1 MVCAHGHFSRG
12 LLALPAPWSYYQELL
27 CCHSSN
33 LTATQ
38 IPGGAG
44 GHFWDKQTSS
54 SSFREWEP
62 LCLGSKCGGTR
73 LINLA
78 ASREE
83 CQCLLVRP
91 QRSFRSTQRGLPRL
105 DGLGALDCKAGDA
118 QGELCCIKAMLRE
131 RHRFK
136 RPPAEASCRHH
147 TQCEAFHHISADQVK
162 PAGGF
167 CKDEGVCQ
175 GWMLWWDEPEWR
187 AATKASEV
195 GGNVDVVCGAVCFL
209 SQLKTL
215 RNMIDPEEGPGDEQ
229 DNAGDTLTD
238 LNG

>member
-44 GHFWDKQTSS
+44 GHFWDKQTLS

-91 QRSFRSTQRGLPRL
+91 QRSFLSTQRGLPRL

-118 QGELCCIKAMLRE
+118 QGELCCIKAMLR
-131 RHRFK
+131 
-136 RPPAEASCRHH
+136 
-147 TQCEAFHHISADQVK
+147 D
-162 PAGGF
+162 
-167 CKDEGVCQ
+167 
-175 GWMLWWDEPEWR
+175 
-187 AATKASEV
+187 
-195 GGNVDVVCGAVCFL
+195 
-209 SQLKTL
+209 
-215 RNMIDPEEGPGDEQ
+215 
-229 DNAGDTLTD
+229 TD
-238 LNG
+238 LRGPQQRQAAGTTHTVRHSITFLQIRSSQPGASARMEESVKAGCCGGMSQTGGLLGKRVRWEEMWTLYVGLFASFHS